1 MSTAELLDTTADY
14 PRLFEPLDLGFTTI
28 KNRSIMGSMH
38 TGLEEMPDGF
48 ERMAAFYA
56 ERAAG
61 GIGMIITGGISPN
74 EEGGVAVY
82 DENGNPLFAASKLNT
97 DREADGHRMVT
108 DAVHSADPDVK
119 IVMQILHMGPLA
131 HNPNLVAPSKIRSR
145 ISKLTPNELDAEG
158 IEKQIADH
166 ANCARLAK
174 QAGYDGVEIIGS
186 AGYLLST
193 FLVEKTNQRTDEWGG
208 SYENRMRFPL
218 EVVRRV
224 RETVGEDFIVIFRIA
239 AMDMLQGGMS
249 WDEIA
254 LLAKEL
260 EKAGASII
268 STHFVWHEANVPTI
282 ATMVPRAAFTRV
294 TARVRKEVSIPVI
307 TSNRINM
314 PEVAEE
320 VLERGDADLVSMA
333 RPMLADSEFMNKA
346 ATGRRDEINTCIA
359 CNQAC
364 LDHTFSMKTTSCLVN
379 PRACHETM
387 LSYEPTT
394 SPKSVAVI
402 GAGPAGLAYS
412 TVAAE
417 RGHKVTLFDAADEIG
432 GQFNLAKRVPG
443 KEEFHET
450 LRYYSKMLDKLNVDV
465 RLGERVSAADLEGQ
479 GFDHVVVATGI
490 TPRVPDIKGIDH
502 PMVVGYIDAI
512 MGRKPIGKKV
522 AVVGAGGIGFDV
534 TDLITF

>member
-1 MSTAELLDTTADY
+1 M
-14 PRLFEPLDLGFTTI
+14 
-28 KNRSIMGSMH
+28 
-38 TGLEEMPDGF
+38 
-48 ERMAAFYA
+48 
-56 ERAAG
+56 RAA
-61 GIGMIITGGISPN
+61 
-74 EEGGVAVY
+74 
-82 DENGNPLFAASKLNT
+82 
-97 DREADGHRMVT
+97 
-108 DAVHSADPDVK
+108 
-119 IVMQILHMGPLA
+119 
-131 HNPNLVAPSKIRSR
+131 
-145 ISKLTPNELDAEG
+145 
-158 IEKQIADH
+158 
-166 ANCARLAK
+166 
-174 QAGYDGVEIIGS
+174 
-186 AGYLLST
+186 
-193 FLVEKTNQRTDEWGG
+193 
-208 SYENRMRFPL
+208 
-218 EVVRRV
+218 
-224 RETVGEDFIVIFRIA
+224 VGDDFIVIFRIA

-320 VLERGDADLVSMA
+320 VLERGDANIVSMA

-359 CNQAC
+359 CSRAC

-394 SPKSVAVI
+394 DAKSVAVI

-450 LRYYSKMLDKLNVDV
+450 IRYYNKMLDKLNVDV
-465 RLGERVSAADLEGQ
+465 RLGNRVSAADLRDQ
-479 GFDHVVVATGI
+479 GFDHVVIATGI
-490 TPRVPDIKGIDH
+490 TPRVPSIKGIDH

-534 TDLITF
+534 TDLITHEAHQQHSTLTCLQRNGASILRITRVAASRVLSLRWQAPIARSISFNARACPLAVASVRQRDGRIEPHWVAAA